1 MRIPYVMSA
10 ILIAAIPYLSL
21 FSFTVNAAPLKHVAI
36 TQIVEHPALDSVRQG
51 VIDEL
56 TNQGFLEPET
66 LKLSYESAQGNPTT
80 ASQIARKFVGEEP
93 DVIVAIATPS
103 AQTMAAATK
112 IVPIVFSA
120 VTDPVGA
127 KLVSDMDKP
136 GKNITGTTDLL
147 PIDEHLK
154 LVKRIVPGATRL
166 GTIYNPG
173 EANSVTLVDMIK
185 AASGKYGLVT
195 TAAAANKT
203 SEVLSAAKSLV
214 GKVDVIY
221 LVTDN
226 TVISAVEAVIKV
238 GEQNKLPVIAADTDT
253 VTRGAI
259 AALGFDYYDVGRQ
272 TGELVAQILKGA
284 NPGDLPVRGLS
295 KLDLHLNPEAAEK
308 MGVTFS
314 PELLE
319 SAQKIVTK

>member
-1 MRIPYVMSA
+1 MQFKKLISHALLAALPLCSA
-10 ILIAAIPYLSL
+10 ITLAADVKTI
-21 FSFTVNAAPLKHVAI
+21 AI
-36 TQIVEHPALDSVRQG
+36 TQIVEHPALDSVRKG

-56 TNQGFLEPET
+56 AAKGYLEPDT
-66 LKLSYESAQGNPTT
+66 LKISYESAQGNPTT
-80 ASQIARKFVGEEP
+80 ASQIARKFIGEEP
-93 DVIVAIATPS
+93 DVVVAIATPS
-103 AQTMAAATK
+103 AQTMAAASKT
-112 IVPIVFSA
+112 VPIVFSA

-127 KLVSDMDKP
+127 KLVSNLEKP
-136 GKNITGTTDLL
+136 GKNITGTTDML

-154 LVKRIVPGATRL
+154 LVKKIVPTATRL

-173 EANSVTLVDMIK
+173 EANSVTLVEMVKSAGD
-185 AASGKYGLVT
+185 AHGLTVT
-195 TAAAANKT
+195 AVAANKT

-272 TGELVAQILKGA
+272 TGALVVQILSGVA
-284 NPGDLPVRGLS
+284 PGDLPVKGIS
-295 KLDLHLNPEAAEK
+295 KLDLHLNPGAAQR
-308 MGVTFS
+308 MGVNLA
-314 PELLE
+314 PALLE
-319 SAQKIVTK
+319 SAQKIISN

>member
-1 MRIPYVMSA
+1 MQLKKLIGRT
-10 ILIAAIPYLSL
+10 LIAALPFCSAITLAQDMK
-21 FSFTVNAAPLKHVAI
+21 TIAI
-36 TQIVEHPALDSVRQG
+36 TQIVEHPALDSVRKG

-56 TNQGFLEPET
+56 AAKGYLEPDT
-66 LKLSYESAQGNPTT
+66 LKISYESAQGNPTT
-80 ASQIARKFVGEEP
+80 ASQIARKFIGEEP
-93 DVIVAIATPS
+93 DVVVAIATPS
-103 AQTMAAATK
+103 AQTMAAASKT
-112 IVPIVFSA
+112 VPIVFSA

-127 KLVSDMDKP
+127 KLVSNLEKP
-136 GKNITGTTDLL
+136 GKNITGTTDML

-154 LVKRIVPGATRL
+154 LVKQIVPTATRL

-173 EANSVTLVDMIK
+173 EANSVTLVEMVKSAGD
-185 AASGKYGLVT
+185 AHGLAVT
-195 TAAAANKT
+195 AVAANKT

-272 TGELVAQILKGA
+272 TGELVVQIFSGVA
-284 NPGDLPVRGLS
+284 PGDLAVKGIS
-295 KLDLHLNPEAAEK
+295 KLDLHLNPGAAQR
-308 MGVTFS
+308 MGVELS
-314 PELLE
+314 PTLLE
-319 SAQKIVTK
+319 SAQKIISN